1 MTNYKFGSPE
11 ELIKAAEENIVTAA
25 AESGINAD
33 DLQDCIEEAKE
44 GKYLFLAFL
53 MVEQK
58 VKTELADFKLDG
70 SILGDWAEYIKNE
83 AYGNEAMARAIL
95 LPEKKMA
102 DCLAVLIKYSFE
114 NSFDVPTEIV
124 KKAMP
129 NNNFK
134 VKLGIP
140 GMAKARRL
148 IADFFTD

>member
-1 MTNYKFGSPE
+1 MTQYKFGSPE
-11 ELIKAAEENIVTAA
+11 ELIQAAKENIVTAA
-25 AESGINAD
+25 AESGISAD
-33 DLQDCIEEAKE
+33 DLQDCINDAEEGIYSFASW
-44 GKYLFLAFL
+44 L
-53 MVEQK
+53 MVGQK
-58 VKTELADFKLDG
+58 LKTELAEFKLDG
-70 SILGDWAEYIKNE
+70 SILEDWCQYIKDE
-83 AYGNEAMARAIL
+83 AYGNEALARAIL

-102 DCLAVLIKYSFE
+102 DCLAILLKYSFE

>member
-25 AESGINAD
+25 AESGINAE

-44 GKYLFLAFL
+44 GKFQFLSFL

-58 VKTELADFKLDG
+58 VKTELADFNLAG
-70 SILGDWAEYIKNE
+70 SIMGDWAEYIKNE

-102 DCLAVLIKYSFE
+102 DCLAVLLKYSFK

>member
-1 MTNYKFGSPE
+1 MTQYKFGSPE
-11 ELIKAAEENIVTAA
+11 ELIQAAKENIVTAA

-33 DLQDCIEEAKE
+33 DLQDCIEEAEE
-44 GKYLFLAFL
+44 GKFQFLSFL

-58 VKTELADFKLDG
+58 VKAELADFNLAG
-70 SILGDWAEYIKNE
+70 SIMGDWAEYIKNE

-102 DCLAVLIKYSFE
+102 DCLAILLKYSFE

-148 IADFFTD
+148 IADFFTE

>member
-44 GKYLFLAFL
+44 GKFQFLSFL

-58 VKTELADFKLDG
+58 VKTELADFNLAG
-70 SILGDWAEYIKNE
+70 SIMGDWAEYIKNE

-102 DCLAVLIKYSFE
+102 DCLAVLLKYSFE

>member
-11 ELIKAAEENIVTAA
+11 ELIKAAKENIEAA
-25 AESGINAD
+25 ALESGIHVD
-33 DLQDCIEEAKE
+33 DLRDCIDDAEYGLYSFA
-44 GKYLFLAFL
+44 GWL
-53 MVEQK
+53 MVGQK
-58 VKTELADFKLDG
+58 IKTELAEFKLEG
-70 SILGDWAEYIKNE
+70 SILEDWCQYIKDE
-83 AYGNEAMARAIL
+83 AYGNEALARAIL

-102 DCLAVLIKYSFE
+102 DCLAVLLKYSFE

-129 NNNFK
+129 NNNLK

-148 IADFFTD
+148 IVDFFTD

>member
-1 MTNYKFGSPE
+1 MKQYKYGSPE
-11 ELIKAAEENIVTAA
+11 ELIQAAKENIEAA
-25 AESGINAD
+25 AVESGIHAE
-33 DLQDCIEEAKE
+33 DLQDCIDEAEE
-44 GKYLFLAFL
+44 GKYEALAFF

-83 AYGNEAMARAIL
+83 AFGNEALARAIL

-102 DCLAVLIKYSFE
+102 DCLAILLKYSFE

-124 KKAMP
+124 KKALP

-148 IADFFTD
+148 IADFFTE

>member
-1 MTNYKFGSPE
+1 
-11 ELIKAAEENIVTAA
+11 
-25 AESGINAD
+25 
-33 DLQDCIEEAKE
+33 
-44 GKYLFLAFL
+44 
-53 MVEQK
+53 
-58 VKTELADFKLDG
+58 
-70 SILGDWAEYIKNE
+70 
-83 AYGNEAMARAIL
+83 MARAIL

-102 DCLAVLIKYSFE
+102 DCLAVLLKYSFE

>member
-25 AESGINAD
+25 ADSGINAD

-44 GKYLFLAFL
+44 GKFQFLSFL

-58 VKTELADFKLDG
+58 VKTELADFNLAG
-70 SILGDWAEYIKNE
+70 SIMGDWAEYIKSE

-102 DCLAVLIKYSFE
+102 DCLAVLLKYSFE

-148 IADFFTD
+148 IADFFTE

>member
-25 AESGINAD
+25 AESGINAE

-44 GKYLFLAFL
+44 GKFQFLSFL

-58 VKTELADFKLDG
+58 VKTELADFNLAG
-70 SILGDWAEYIKNE
+70 SIMGDWAEYIKNE

-102 DCLAVLIKYSFE
+102 DCLAILLKYSFE

-124 KKAMP
+124 EKAMP

>member
-1 MTNYKFGSPE
+1 MKQYKFGSPE

-25 AESGINAD
+25 AESGIHAD

-58 VKTELADFKLDG
+58 VKTELAEFNLAG
-70 SILGDWAEYIKNE
+70 SIMGDWAEYIKNE

-102 DCLAVLIKYSFE
+102 DCLAVLLKYSFE

>member
-1 MTNYKFGSPE
+1 MTQYKFGSPE
-11 ELIKAAEENIVTAA
+11 ELIQAAKENIVTAA

-33 DLQDCIEEAKE
+33 DLQDCIEEAEE
-44 GKYLFLAFL
+44 GKFQFLSFL

-58 VKTELADFKLDG
+58 VKAELADFNLAG
-70 SILGDWAEYIKNE
+70 SIMGDWAEYIKNE

-102 DCLAVLIKYSFE
+102 DCLAVLLKYSFE

-148 IADFFTD
+148 IADFFTE

>member
-1 MTNYKFGSPE
+1 MKQYKYGSPE
-11 ELIKAAEENIVTAA
+11 ELIRAAKENIEAA
-25 AESGINAD
+25 AVESGIHVE
-33 DLQDCIEEAKE
+33 DLQDCIEEAEE
-44 GKYLFLAFL
+44 GKYEALAFF

-83 AYGNEAMARAIL
+83 AFGNETLARAIL

-102 DCLAVLIKYSFE
+102 DCLAVLLKYSFE

-124 KKAMP
+124 KKALP

-148 IADFFTD
+148 IVDFFTD